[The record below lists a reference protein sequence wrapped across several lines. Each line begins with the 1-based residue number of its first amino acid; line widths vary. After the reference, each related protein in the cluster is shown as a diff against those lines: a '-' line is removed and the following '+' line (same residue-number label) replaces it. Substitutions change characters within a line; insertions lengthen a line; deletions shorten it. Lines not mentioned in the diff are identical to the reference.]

1 MGFVSTS
8 STHVESQLWC
18 DTVMYRAKLQAKIRE
33 VNMIGR
39 NKPSFVALTVALFIA
54 AAAFSSA
61 TYAQIQSLLWGGQI
75 CKPVNGAQGL
85 IWNGDG
91 AFNTSN
97 APLLVVCP
105 LAYDPLSEV
114 SIGATVR
121 VVNRANSQRTVGC
134 VLRINNPDGSLAYRE
149 PLTETLLPTQLVLFL
164 FANFPVVDSQT
175 AIAVCNL
182 APQTGVTT
190 VGVDLV
196 E

>member
-18 DTVMYRAKLQAKIRE
+18 DTVMYRAKLQAEIRE
-33 VNMIGR
+33 VKMSGR

-85 IWNGDG
+85 IWNGEG
-91 AFNTSN
+91 AFNTSD
-97 APLLVVCP
+97 APLLIVCP

-121 VVNRANSQRTVGC
+121 VINRADSQRTVGC

-149 PLTETLLPTQLVLFL
+149 PLTETLLPSQLVLFL
-164 FANFPVVDSQT
+164 FANFPVVGSQT

-182 APQTGVTT
+182 APRTGVTT
-190 VGVDLV
+190 VGVDLD

>member
-1 MGFVSTS
+1 
-8 STHVESQLWC
+8 
-18 DTVMYRAKLQAKIRE
+18 MYRAKLQAKIRE